1 MFRIVFQIELK
12 FEKKKCFCGGGGGG
26 GGGAKIS
33 VTAGK
38 SLEAKKRTSIRLRN
52 T

>member
-26 GGGAKIS
+26 QKL
-33 VTAGK
+33 V
-38 SLEAKKRTSIRLRN
+38 LRQEN
-52 T
+52 LSKQRREPASG